1 MDAQCNRTLLTFLS
15 MNFVL
20 RVLLLSASRSE
31 LQVRPNVVAS
41 EILHCHVFSLMKIR
55 KFASVFVKNCIIQSK
70 VQMRSWNSSLSEKML
85 RLWCV
90 RTDRHRLSTQNYINT
105 LISYMSVHTIPRP
118 EPIPLRS
125 VPIGQCECII
135 GLYCA

>member
-1 MDAQCNRTLLTFLS
+1 

-55 KFASVFVKNCIIQSK
+55 KFVSVFVHYSK
-70 VQMRSWNSSLSEKML
+70 QG
-85 RLWCV
+85 
-90 RTDRHRLSTQNYINT
+90 TDAQLEF
-105 LISYMSVHTIPRP
+105 
-118 EPIPLRS
+118 EPF
-125 VPIGQCECII
+125 
-135 GLYCA
+135 

>member
-1 MDAQCNRTLLTFLS
+1 

-41 EILHCHVFSLMKIR
+41 EIFDRNVHCHVFSLMKIR

-70 VQMRSWNSSLSEKML
+70 VQMRSWNSSLS
-85 RLWCV
+85 
-90 RTDRHRLSTQNYINT
+90 DRKRHSRNYI
-105 LISYMSVHTIPRP
+105 IF
-118 EPIPLRS
+118 
-125 VPIGQCECII
+125 
-135 GLYCA
+135 